1 MTEHTE
7 NIRERYGP
15 YPKKK
20 EKKKNRMKEGQ
31 LFKRTYEWVKWKMAD
46 IGSFS
51 FHRPCLEQ

>member
-1 MTEHTE
+1 MTDHTE

-20 EKKKNRMKEGQ
+20 EKKRSPKKEGRF
-31 LFKRTYEWVKWKMAD
+31 LKKTCEWMRWKIAD

>member
-1 MTEHTE
+1 MTGDLYQRGGH
-7 NIRERYGP
+7 

-20 EKKKNRMKEGQ
+20 EKKKSRGKERGF
-31 LFKRTYEWVKWKMAD
+31 LERTYEWVKWKKTE